1 MAWSGQARTGTAR
14 CRPRLEIEIEIQI
27 VISTFPNIQLALC
40 EQRVDR
46 LVECDQGD
54 PSGVVP
60 EREKRLSLG
69 VVRVEVVV
77 DAGGDAPENGT
88 RVLPTFSGKKI
99 KLDSSYLNP
108 KALYSS

>member
-14 CRPRLEIEIEIQI
+14 CQPRLEIEIEIQI
-27 VISTFPNIQLALC
+27 VISTLPNIQQLALC

-46 LVECDQGD
+46 LVERDQGD

-60 EREKRLSLG
+60 EREERLSLG

-88 RVLPTFSGKKI
+88 HVLPKYFRE
-99 KLDSSYLNP
+99 
-108 KALYSS
+108 